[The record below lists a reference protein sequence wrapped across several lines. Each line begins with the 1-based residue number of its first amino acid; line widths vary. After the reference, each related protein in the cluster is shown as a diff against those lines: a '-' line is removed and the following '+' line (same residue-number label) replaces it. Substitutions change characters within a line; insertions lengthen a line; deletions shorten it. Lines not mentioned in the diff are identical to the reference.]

1 MYLSTPDQPISLAAP
16 KNIVYAFQQAWN
28 QHDDHHLAK
37 LFVADASFVSDT
49 GLWWTGHDE
58 IQRAHA
64 EDFQGPL
71 RAASIIVGRV
81 ELRMLGDGHAMVQAR
96 VTMTGH
102 HDRTVPADHPRRMI
116 MSFVLARTT
125 HSSPEPATTG
135 GAHWRIVSAHQTDLT
150 TPGLA
155 ACVDAGPTGI

>member
-16 KNIVYAFQQAWN
+16 KNIIYAFQQAWN

-71 RAASIIVGRV
+71 RAANIIVGRV
-81 ELRMLGDGHAMVQAR
+81 ELRMLGDRHAMVQAR
-96 VTMTGH
+96 ITMTGH
-102 HDRTVPADHPRRMI
+102 HDRTVPADHPPSHDHEFRARPNN
-116 MSFVLARTT
+116 SFLTGVSDHRWSTLAYRLRA
-125 HSSPEPATTG
+125 P
-135 GAHWRIVSAHQTDLT
+135 D
-150 TPGLA
+150 
-155 ACVDAGPTGI
+155 